1 MKFNRFLVPNEHPE
15 RICLYLVRQLDDEP
29 AKIRHIF
36 TKQSF
41 MRLVEN
47 INAFNES
54 CSSNSIFK

>member
-1 MKFNRFLVPNEHPE
+1 MKFSTFLHPNEQTE
-15 RICLYLVRQLDDEP
+15 RICLYLERQFDAEM

-54 CSSNSIFK
+54 CSPNSIFK